1 MAQEQVF
8 FKDLPLSFTV
18 HPVTKDISM
27 VKNEEAV
34 KSALRNLLKTP
45 QGTRPFRPDYGVNLL
60 RYLFEPAT
68 YATEVSINKEI
79 AEAIQRFEPRVQLIA
94 IESKVKENAGI
105 DVTIEYTVSGFQR
118 PQVLETT
125 ITTRL
130 RLNGD
135 TNKSKSRWAQL

>member
-68 YATEVSINKEI
+68 YDTEVSINKEI

-94 IESKVKENAGI
+94 IESKVKENEGI
-105 DVTIEYTVSGFQR
+105 DVTIQYTVTGFQR

-130 RLNGD
+130 R
-135 TNKSKSRWAQL
+135 

>member
-1 MAQEQVF
+1 MAKEQVF
-8 FKDLPLSFTV
+8 FKDLSLSFTV
-18 HPVTKDISM
+18 HPVTKDISI

-34 KSALRNLLKTP
+34 KGALRNLLKTP
-45 QGTRPFRPDYGVNLL
+45 LGTRPFRPDYGVNLL

-68 YATEVSINKEI
+68 YDTEVSINKEI

-130 RLNGD
+130 R
-135 TNKSKSRWAQL
+135 

>member
-1 MAQEQVF
+1 MAHEQVF

-45 QGTRPFRPDYGVNLL
+45 QGTRPFRPDYGVNLH

-94 IESKVKENAGI
+94 IESKVKENEGI
-105 DVTIEYTVSGFQR
+105 DVTIQYTVTGFQR

-125 ITTRL
+125 ITTKL
-130 RLNGD
+130 R
-135 TNKSKSRWAQL
+135 

>member
-1 MAQEQVF
+1 MAHEQVF
-8 FKDLPLSFTV
+8 FKDFPLSFTV

-27 VKNEEAV
+27 AKNEEAV

-45 QGTRPFRPDYGVNLL
+45 QGTRPFRPDYGVNLP

-94 IESKVKENAGI
+94 IESKVKENEGI
-105 DVTIEYTVSGFQR
+105 DVTIQYTVTGFQR

-125 ITTRL
+125 ITTKL
-130 RLNGD
+130 R
-135 TNKSKSRWAQL
+135 

>member
-94 IESKVKENAGI
+94 IESKVKENEGI
-105 DVTIEYTVSGFQR
+105 DVTVQYIVTGFQR

-130 RLNGD
+130 R
-135 TNKSKSRWAQL
+135 

>member
-94 IESKVKENAGI
+94 IESKVKENEGI
-105 DVTIEYTVSGFQR
+105 DVTIQYTVTGFQR

-130 RLNGD
+130 R
-135 TNKSKSRWAQL
+135 